1 MGTPLAQS
9 INLMKIL
16 IVDDEPLIRLSLS
29 RAFKAKGHEVHVAEN
44 GIEGEKLWLSLQPDA
59 VVLDVLMPGL
69 TGPQLIEKVK
79 DSVETC
85 KIVLISAYAGEYNME
100 SAKKLGADLFIPKP
114 FSDIFSVVTQVES
127 LFP

>member
-1 MGTPLAQS
+1 L
-9 INLMKIL
+9 KIL

-29 RAFKAKGHEVHVAEN
+29 RAFKAKGHETFVAEN
-44 GIEGEKLWLSLQPDA
+44 GLEGEKMWRELQPEV

-79 DSVETC
+79 GSVKHS
-85 KIVLISAYAGEYNME
+85 KIILISAYAGEYNIE

-114 FSDIFSVVTQVES
+114 FSDIFLVVTQVES
-127 LFP
+127 LFA

>member
-1 MGTPLAQS
+1 
-9 INLMKIL
+9 MKIL

-29 RAFKAKGHEVHVAEN
+29 RAFKAKGHDVHVAEN
-44 GIEGEKLWLSLQPDA
+44 GIDGEKLWRDLQPEA
-59 VVLDVLMPGL
+59 VILDVLMPGL

-79 DSVETC
+79 GSVKNS
-85 KIVLISAYAGEYNME
+85 KIILISAYAGEYNME

-114 FSDIFSVVTQVES
+114 FTDIFSVVQKVEG